1 MRDLSRTSLI
11 AGLALLTAAAASAA
25 VVDTALVQFDQNVR
39 NYNLV
44 SFGNASFTSYGDT
57 EGGIAVGGNLFLDG
71 GVIAAQP
78 SKFGLTSD
86 PTLMVGGVLQVNSTA
101 MLQSGY
107 AAIAAQPNSGW
118 SWNANDN
125 RLSKGQSVLST
136 VNTPHALGNVDP
148 RLNPYADGWDFAALK
163 TSFVGISQTLAN
175 TVASGAISI
184 TGQTLRFQAADLDA
198 HGAIVFDFDANLL
211 TGNTYNGQ
219 YFSNVQFDVPV
230 SSTYV
235 VNVRNAAGRTLFGSS
250 GINFNAG
257 SGYERLLWNIVDGTP
272 NATEDIRFGN
282 GGQFYGAVLAPTFN
296 VFNDLGTAING
307 QVVAGSFAHRGAELH
322 FTGFDHHEE
331 YDYEVP
337 EPSTYGL
344 LGAAACVGLALL
356 RRRRRARA
364 SEAQG

>member
-1 MRDLSRTSLI
+1 MRDLLRPSSI
-11 AGLALLTAAAASAA
+11 AGIALLATVAASAT
-25 VVDTALVQFDQNVR
+25 VVDSALVQFDQSVR

-57 EGGIAVGGNLFLDG
+57 EGGLAVGGNLFLDG

-78 SKFGLTSD
+78 NKFGLTSD
-86 PTLMVGGVLQVNSTA
+86 PTLMVAGTLQVNHNA

-125 RLSKGQSVLST
+125 RLTRGQSVFST
-136 VNTPHALGNVDP
+136 VNTPSPLGDIDP
-148 RLNPYADGWDFAALK
+148 RLNPAAADWDFAALK
-163 TSFVGISQTLAN
+163 TSFTGLSQTLASA
-175 TVASGAISI
+175 TASGSIQI
-184 TGQTLRFQAADLDA
+184 TGQTLRFQATSPEP

-211 TGNTYNGQ
+211 TGNRYNGQ
-219 YFSNVQFDVPV
+219 LFSNVQFDVPA
-230 SSTYV
+230 SAAYV
-235 VNVRNAAGRTLFGSS
+235 INVRNAAGRTLFGGS

-257 SGYERLLWNIVDGTP
+257 TGYEHLLWNIVDGTP
-272 NATEDIRFGN
+272 NSADDVRFGN

-307 QVVAGSFAHRGAELH
+307 QVVAGSFTHRGAELH
-322 FTGFDHHEE
+322 YTGFEHHEE
-331 YDYEVP
+331 FDYEVP

-344 LGAAACVGLALL
+344 IGAIACVGLALV
-356 RRRRRARA
+356 RRRRRIA
-364 SEAQG
+364 EAAVRT